1 MEESI
6 VKTSGFHMLAKPSG
20 PICNLDCHYCF
31 YTEKETLFSGTPS
44 FRMSDETLRK
54 FIKQYIE
61 AQESPEIPFVWQ
73 GGEPTLMGL
82 DFYKKVIEFQR
93 KYGKGKKITNS
104 LQTNGTLLTEEWC
117 QFLAQHGFLVGLSL
131 DGPELIHDHFRVDR
145 GGKPTFHKVLK
156 ALHLLKK
163 YKVSFNVLTCVTKF
177 SSQTR
182 SYIVSKNKCE

>member
-1 MEESI
+1 
-6 VKTSGFHMLAKPSG
+6 
-20 PICNLDCHYCF
+20 
-31 YTEKETLFSGTPS
+31 
-44 FRMSDETLRK
+44 MSDETLRK

-145 GGKPTFHKVLK
+145 GESQPFI
-156 ALHLLKK
+156 K
-163 YKVSFNVLTCVTKF
+163 Y
-177 SSQTR
+177 
-182 SYIVSKNKCE
+182 